1 MLRAGHSAWHTERER
16 EKEREKEQSGGVEE
30 EGERERGHLDEE
42 SKFTE
47 RKAASSV
54 KAHGSRPSS
63 AQTALTTNSNRGQR
77 LKTAECKG
85 DLVPPSRLGTFCR
98 RKERFH
104 GGGGERAKQGAETG
118 KGTGERSSSGRGPE
132 VWILLRRPKQE
143 SLASADKPRLEH
155 EGDNCRP
162 WAGLGAADG
171 QIQRPCGVGA
181 GG

>member
-1 MLRAGHSAWHTERER
+1 MLGTRKERER
-16 EKEREKEQSGGVEE
+16 KKERKSRVGGVEE

-85 DLVPPSRLGTFCR
+85 
-98 RKERFH
+98 
-104 GGGGERAKQGAETG
+104 
-118 KGTGERSSSGRGPE
+118 
-132 VWILLRRPKQE
+132 
-143 SLASADKPRLEH
+143 
-155 EGDNCRP
+155 
-162 WAGLGAADG
+162 GLGPSL
-171 QIQRPCGVGA
+171 QA
-181 GG
+181 GYVL